1 MSERQPTA
9 KQRLALHFIDTD
21 GTDASR
27 LGELCN
33 VQGGYGN
40 EAEFILRLI
49 DRGWVT
55 LTLTDAGRAAL
66 RDE

>member
-1 MSERQPTA
+1 MRGPSG
-9 KQRLALHFIDTD
+9 KQRAALMFLNDD
-21 GTDASR
+21 PGLDVSR
-27 LGELCN
+27 LADMCQ

-55 LTLTDAGRAAL
+55 LALTAEGKAVLDA
-66 RDE
+66 